1 MAANVSN
8 QVAFLRTSRNF
19 PYHDIKE
26 LTVELNKMYID
37 MSAAVNSRIISLF
50 TTTMA
55 AINGE
60 TWFILNN
67 QRQQGFR
74 KVFTFTTTNPIT
86 HNIMVTNAGQFI
98 RCFGSFTDG
107 TNTYGLIFGSN
118 VAIAGQI
125 SFFVS
130 ATQIIFEL
138 GAGHP
143 TLTSG
148 VIVLEWLSQP

>member
-19 PYHDIKE
+19 PYNDSKE
-26 LTVELNKMYID
+26 LSVELTKAYID
-37 MSAAVNSRIISLF
+37 TANAVNSRIISLF
-50 TTTMA
+50 TTNMPT
-55 AINGE
+55 INGE
-60 TWFILNN
+60 EWFLINN

-74 KVFTFTTTNPIT
+74 KAFSFNTTTAIT
-86 HNIMVTNAGQFI
+86 HNIMVTNSAQFI

-107 TNTYGLIFGSN
+107 TNTYGLIFGSS

-125 SFFVS
+125 SFIVTS
-130 ATQIIFEL
+130 TQIIFEL

-143 TLTSG
+143 TLTQG
-148 VIVLEWLSQP
+148 TIVLEWLSQP